1 MGFPIDCLC
10 NDGDNMRFLLIL
22 TGLIIG
28 CEDKST
34 SKSTSGASYSAEN
47 LGDVVAT
54 VNGAPLG
61 SISFAQSASRKS
73 PKDSNSLTLEERKEV
88 LDKLVVEELL
98 YQSALEKGY
107 DKDPKVKKVMVNA
120 LLRQEVYDSTKNSDF
135 TDTELKAYFDA
146 HKDEFIVPEKVQVY
160 SILIKVNDDRTEADA
175 KAKADRIYTELK
187 KDPSKFREVAT
198 KESENPYKR
207 RGGDVGFVP
216 KEGKPGLDSAIVEKA
231 FSMKV
236 ETLSKPFKTRDGWN
250 VIYIPAKREE
260 NVRSYEKM
268 KGSVLRKVKNEKLK
282 ENYDAYTENL
292 KNSAQ
297 ITVDEAA
304 LNNVEVK
311 TSKKPSLQMPN
322 GVQLPGGKK

>member
-1 MGFPIDCLC
+1 
-10 NDGDNMRFLLIL
+10 MRFLLIL

-28 CEDKST
+28 CEENSSSNST
-34 SKSTSGASYSAEN
+34 AGSSYSVEDV
-47 LGDVVAT
+47 GDVVAT

-61 SISFAQSASRKS
+61 SISFSQSASRKS
-73 PKDSNSLTLEERKEV
+73 PKDSNSLSLEERKEV
-88 LDKLVVEELL
+88 LDKLIIEELL

-120 LLRQEVYDSTKNSDF
+120 LLRKEVYDNTKNSDF
-135 TDTELKAYFDA
+135 NDTELQAYFDA
-146 HKDEFIVPEKVQVY
+146 NKEEFIVPAKVQIY
-160 SILIKVNDDRTEADA
+160 SILIKVNDDRSDTDA
-175 KAKADRIYTELK
+175 KAKAERIYTELK
-187 KDPSKFREVAT
+187 KDAGKFREVAS

-207 RGGDVGFVP
+207 RGGDVGVVP

-236 ETLSKPFKTRDGWN
+236 ETLSQPFKTRDGWN

-282 ENYDAYTENL
+282 EKYDSYTENL
-292 KNSAQ
+292 KGSAQ

-304 LNNVEVK
+304 LNKVEVK